1 MRDASFIKGIV
12 RPLRRISVG
21 DMNRSLLAK
30 ACEQYKVESGPLRLS
45 EQDKRIKNKYLK
57 T

>member
-12 RPLRRISVG
+12 RPLRLISVG